1 MKKAYLIRIQKVEVA
16 EVYVLANSEEEAVSM
31 VTEDT
36 QCIEDYD
43 YDTDGPEISCEDE
56 EELEELSPTQA
67 IYDYDLN
74 RTIVGE
80 IEEGGEEC

>member
-1 MKKAYLIRIQKVEVA
+1 MKKAYLIMIKKVEVA

-43 YDTDGPEISCEDE
+43 YDTDGPEIYCEDE
-56 EELEELSPTQA
+56 DELEDLSPTQA

-74 RTIVGE
+74 RTLVGE
-80 IEEGGEEC
+80 IQKGGEE

>member
-1 MKKAYLIRIQKVEVA
+1 MKKAYLIMIKKVEVA

-31 VTEDT
+31 VTEDP

-43 YDTDGPEISCEDE
+43 YDTDGPEIYCEDE
-56 EELEELSPTQA
+56 DELEDLSPTQA

-74 RTIVGE
+74 R
-80 IEEGGEEC
+80 